1 MINDLHR
8 AYKKYE
14 EDGTIPFMD
23 YDDRLDIKE
32 ILNKARYH
40 STAPYTKNQ
49 MNTATAVH
57 YFVAERNGQKFW
69 INVLRLEKKRNDG
82 RDSGRNEVE
91 HILYA
96 VNRKERSKGGT
107 QKQESHRATPL
118 ERPNNVTK
126 ITTTPQTT
134 K

>member
-1 MINDLHR
+1 MKGIDHMINCLHR

-14 EDGTIPFMD
+14 EDRTIPYID

-40 STAPYTKNQ
+40 STALYTKNKVKTST
-49 MNTATAVH
+49 NVH

-82 RDSGRNEVE
+82 RGSE
-91 HILYA
+91 
-96 VNRKERSKGGT
+96 K
-107 QKQESHRATPL
+107 
-118 ERPNNVTK
+118 TK
-126 ITTTPQTT
+126 SSISCML
-134 K
+134 

>member
-1 MINDLHR
+1 MKGIDHMINDLHR

-40 STAPYTKNQ
+40 STAPYTKNK
-49 MNTATAVH
+49 MNTATDVH
-57 YFVAERNGQKFW
+57 YFVVERNGQKFW

-82 RDSGRNEVE
+82 RDSGKNEVE

-96 VNRKERSKGGT
+96 VNRKGRSKGGT
-107 QKQESHRATPL
+107 
-118 ERPNNVTK
+118 
-126 ITTTPQTT
+126 
-134 K
+134 